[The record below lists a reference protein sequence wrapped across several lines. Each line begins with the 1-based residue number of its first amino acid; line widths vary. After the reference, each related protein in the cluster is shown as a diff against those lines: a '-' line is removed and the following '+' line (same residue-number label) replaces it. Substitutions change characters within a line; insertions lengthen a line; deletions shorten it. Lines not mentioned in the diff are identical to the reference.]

1 MHELMSSLPLD
12 YRQHH
17 SIGLGFYMGLFM
29 ALFDISTRAYSKD
42 QISDVGFIEKFAL
55 VMIGICW
62 LGSIQEIGV
71 LKLPLFFQIA
81 YFTGPLWYF
90 PICYFL
96 GVLARKIKPP
106 KVKVLAAASLDEK
119 QGTAADQPEKG

>member
-1 MHELMSSLPLD
+1 MHELMSSLPLH

-17 SIGLGFYMGLFM
+17 SIGLGFFMLLFL
-29 ALFDISTRAYSKD
+29 ALLDIGARAYSRGRY
-42 QISDVGFIEKFAL
+42 SDFGFLIKVVL
-55 VMIGICW
+55 VFLGIGW

-96 GVLARKIKPP
+96 GVVARKIKPP

-119 QGTAADQPEKG
+119 QGTASDQPEKG